1 MKHWIYLL
9 SLAGIAHATPIEVLN
24 PSGEINSGVDR
35 SPISGAAVIGWTSNG
50 GQVINDGTDYG
61 NGGWRLSCED
71 SQEIRQMTGHS
82 IQTGA
87 SYSLRFDAAMFAT
100 GSSNG
105 NVTLIGG
112 ATKNGN
118 FNADTSGTNS
128 RTFADTPEWQNL
140 GTGNQTAEATK
151 TDNAVDGTRNAVVKE
166 DGTRIFGNDTGHTLQ
181 TGDTL
186 RVSYQ
191 WWDGSN
197 WNDAADRIGVSIFTT
212 NDNTLTG
219 TRTII
224 ETRLSALS
232 AVNGAYQTET
242 ADFAAIPA
250 SANGKRL
257 FVLFQGVDGNSSNT
271 GFARLDNF
279 SLLLTSGDAG
289 VDPASRVI
297 IADLYVDNNGTPLP
311 VATRTYPFKT
321 TTVGSWNH
329 YHLAVPAGTLDTHA
343 GKTLGIRF
351 RSQDLGSGNYQSV
364 DNVRLDFWPGGSPD
378 GSFTTN
384 WNGTPNQRW
393 AGPGYWANRLQDW
406 QVSGSRVQFID
417 GTRERLTLHRP
428 GTSIRGNGGNFTF
441 SVRTGLNTGTNSTG
455 SRAGFLL
462 GAAPNVDWR
471 GALLVHDG
479 LGRDFGLFIGITGGG
494 NLVIEDY
501 STGSV
506 TALASAAATGGFAS
520 NTRLNLA
527 ATYNSGPGTYTL
539 TLTAFDNS
547 NTPIGTINTS
557 VPSDRVLGAF
567 GLLSNFGSSVAT
579 HWFDDFT
586 GSGAALHPETDRH
599 LAILGAMHTLSKG
612 KLKLTAQLS
621 PLSLASNPTVALDT
635 WNGASWDQIATAPV
649 DNTDNLSSYTATFAL
664 SGWNDTVDKDYRL
677 RINIEGSDYTWTGTI
692 RRDPVDKEELVI
704 AMTTCQRINDGNI
717 QTNGFDWSPVMLWQ
731 PHVASYLHIA
741 KHDPDVLLAHGDQ
754 IYEGQPTSPDKSS
767 ATDRQLDYLYK
778 WNLWVLQVRDLTR
791 EVPTVAIPDDHDVF
805 QGNLWGE
812 GGISTT
818 DMETGG
824 YTEPASWVKMVERTQ
839 TSNLPDPD
847 PYNSVQPPPPANTTT
862 GIGVYFTG
870 MTYGRLGFAVL
881 EDRKFKTG
889 TSNPPASGQQHLL
902 GERQHEFLRQW
913 NKDWAGQD
921 LKLVV
926 SQSPL
931 TNLRTHASTGY
942 SYFLNDKDTHGWPA
956 HRRNEAWRLLRV
968 SRMFQL
974 AGDQHLATLVHHGAD
989 GPRDAGISFTAPA
1002 MANFF
1007 PRSFNPVHNASGTTP
1022 TVSPYKG
1029 DYFFNGAGTLPDGI
1043 TPNRTASD
1051 PQHFAVLGA
1060 ANSREYYQQTTGI
1073 NPANYHDRGAGY
1085 GITRVNRITREIT
1098 VECWPIHA
1106 DPEYPSTGSQ
1116 FADWPQ
1122 SFRQTDNDGRAPT
1135 GYLPLIDTHWRSNPV
1150 VRVFD
1155 ESTGELVNS
1164 LRIRGT
1170 RYRPPVY
1177 NNATTYRVEIAYDDA
1192 TLSETR
1198 NGQTASPPGSATI
1211 RSFRAVQ
1218 PGILSGASTLLE
1230 WDVASPATLSI
1241 NQGIGNVM
1249 ASTVDGIGYLEVAPT
1264 ADTTYSLTLNGTI
1277 VAQTTI
1283 RFFPGRSSW
1292 DATHFTPA
1300 ELANPSVSNGNA
1312 DHDLD
1317 GYTNDQ
1323 EFQFQTNPRDNSSL
1337 PQLQGEVEVSNGEVV
1352 IDFECSSPVGQ
1363 SIPNLIVE
1371 AGSALDDWN
1380 PLPSNSYIETGRQN
1394 NPALGTTRVSIRV
1407 TEPLAPSTQKKFYRA
1422 RWLFQP

>member
-1 MKHWIYLL
+1 VKQALYLL
-9 SLAGIAHATPIEVLN
+9 TLAGFAHGTPIEVLN

-61 NGGWRLSCED
+61 NGGWRLSFKD
-71 SQEIRQMTGHS
+71 NQEIRQMTGHAIES
-82 IQTGA
+82 GA

-100 GSSNG
+100 GTPVG
-105 NVTLIGG
+105 DTTLIGG
-112 ATKNGN
+112 SVRNGN
-118 FNADTSGTNS
+118 FNADTSGISS
-128 RTFADTPEWQNL
+128 RPFIDTPDWYNL
-140 GTGNQTAEATK
+140 GGAQSAEATK
-151 TDNAVDGTRNAVVKE
+151 TDLAVDGTRNAVVSE
-166 DGTRIFGNDTGHTLQ
+166 AGTRLFANDTGHTLVTGQ
-181 TGDTL
+181 TIRAT
-186 RVSYQ
+186 YQ
-191 WWDGSN
+191 WRDGSN
-197 WNDAADRIGVSIFTT
+197 WNDATDRIGVTLFTT
-212 NDNTLTG
+212 SDDTITG

-224 ETRLSALS
+224 ETKLSDIS
-232 AVNGAYQTET
+232 AANDSYQSET
-242 ADFAAIPA
+242 ADFSPIPG

-257 FVLFQGVDGNSSNT
+257 FVYFTGVDGNGTTT

-279 SLLLTSGDAG
+279 NLVVVSGGGA
-289 VDPASRVI
+289 RVI
-297 IADLYVDNNGTPLP
+297 IADLYVDDNGTSLP
-311 VATRTYPFKT
+311 VATRTYQFKT

-329 YHLAVPAGTLDTHA
+329 YHLATPAAALDAHA

-351 RSQDLGSGNYQSV
+351 RSQDQGAGSFQSV
-364 DNVRLDFWPGGSPD
+364 DNVRLDYWPGGSPD

-384 WNGTPNQRW
+384 WNNTPNQPW

-406 QVSGSRVQFID
+406 EINGNRVRCIN
-417 GTRERLTLHRP
+417 GTLDRLTLHRP

-441 SVRTGLNTGTNSTG
+441 SVRTGLNTGSNSAG
-455 SRAGFLL
+455 SRAGLLL

-479 LGRDFGLFIGITGGG
+479 LGRDFGLFLGITGGG

-506 TALASAAATGGFAS
+506 TALASGAASGGFAS

-539 TLTAFDNS
+539 TLTAFDGS
-547 NTPIGTINTS
+547 NNQVGAINTA
-557 VPSDRVLGAF
+557 VPSDRVLGSF
-567 GLLSNFGSSVAT
+567 GLLSHYGTSAAT

-586 GSGAALHPETDRH
+586 GSGTALHPETDRH
-599 LAILGAMHTLSKG
+599 LAILGALHTLSKG

-635 WNGASWDQIATAPV
+635 RNGTSWTQIATAPV
-649 DNTDNLSSYTATFAL
+649 DNTDNLSSYTATFAI
-664 SGWNDTVDKDYRL
+664 SGWNDTVDQDYRL
-677 RINIEGSDYTWTGTI
+677 RVNIEGTDYTWTGTI
-692 RRDPVDKEELVI
+692 RRDPIDKEELVI
-704 AMTTCQRINDGNI
+704 AMVTCQRINDGNL

-731 PHVASYLHIA
+731 PHTASYSHVT

-754 IYEGQPTSPDKSS
+754 IYEGQPTPPDKSS

-778 WNLWVLQVRDLTR
+778 WNLWVLQARDLTR

-812 GGISTT
+812 GGVSTT
-818 DMETGG
+818 SAENGG
-824 YTEPASWVKMVERTQ
+824 YTEPASWVRMLERTQ

-847 PYNSVQPPPPANTTT
+847 PYNPVQPAPPANATT

-870 MTYGRLGFAVL
+870 MTYGRLGFAIL

-889 TSNPPASGQQHLL
+889 ITNPPAAAQQHLL

-942 SYFLNDKDTHGWPA
+942 DYFLNDKDTHGWPA

-989 GPRDAGISFTAPA
+989 APRDAGISFTAPA

-1007 PRSFNPVHNASGTTP
+1007 PRSFDPVHNASGTTP

-1029 DYFFNGAGTLPDGI
+1029 DYYFNGVGKLPDGI
-1043 TPNRTASD
+1043 TPNRTAND
-1051 PQHFAVLGA
+1051 PQHFAVLAA
-1060 ANSREYYQQTTGI
+1060 ANSPEYYERTNGI

-1085 GITRVNRITREIT
+1085 GITRVNRITRRIT
-1098 VECWPIHA
+1098 FECWPIHA

-1122 SFRQTDNDGRAPT
+1122 TFRQTDNDGRVPT
-1135 GYLPLIDTHWRSNPV
+1135 GYLPLIDTHWQPNPV

-1177 NNATTYRVEIAYDDA
+1177 NNSGTYRVEIAYDDA

-1198 NGQTASPPGSATI
+1198 NGQTASPPGSASI
-1211 RSFRAVQ
+1211 RSFQAVQ
-1218 PGILSGASTLLE
+1218 PSILSGASTLLE
-1230 WDVASPATLSI
+1230 WDVASPTTLSI
-1241 NQGIGNVM
+1241 NQGIGSVM
-1249 ASTVDGIGYLEVAPT
+1249 ASTIDGIGYLEVAPI
-1264 ADTTYSLTLNGTI
+1264 ADTTYSLTLDGAM

-1283 RFFPGRSSW
+1283 RVFPRRSSW
-1292 DATHFTPA
+1292 NATHFSPA
-1300 ELANPSVSNGNA
+1300 ELANPEISGGNA
-1312 DHDLD
+1312 DPDLD

-1323 EFQFQTNPRDNSSL
+1323 EFQFQTNPRDGSSL
-1337 PQLQGEVEVSNGEVV
+1337 PRLQGVAEVSNGEVV
-1352 IDFECSSPVGQ
+1352 IDFECSSPLGQ
-1363 SIPNLIVE
+1363 SIPHLIVE
-1371 AGSALDDWN
+1371 ACSDLNDWN

-1407 TEPLAPSTQKKFYRA
+1407 TEPHSPSTLIKFYRA